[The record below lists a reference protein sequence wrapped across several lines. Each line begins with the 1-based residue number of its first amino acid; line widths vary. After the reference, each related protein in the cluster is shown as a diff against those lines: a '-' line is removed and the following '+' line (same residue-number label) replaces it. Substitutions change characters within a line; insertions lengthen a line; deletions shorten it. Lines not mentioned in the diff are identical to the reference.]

1 MVMEQFFNAGKK
13 ANAAMT
19 AGFRDKIRSFARI
32 RYDKRCEGRYTR
44 SGTAVFCTVPFWA
57 MVMDAFFNAQAK
69 GQDDDDKANAAG
81 RSEIQVGEQGCR
93 DMFNKCGEFWWWVSG
108 GA

>member
-1 MVMEQFFNAGKK
+1 
-13 ANAAMT
+13 
-19 AGFRDKIRSFARI
+19 
-32 RYDKRCEGRYTR
+32 
-44 SGTAVFCTVPFWA
+44 
-57 MVMDAFFNAQAK
+57 MVMDAQAK
-69 GQDDDDKANAAG
+69 GQDDDKANAAG